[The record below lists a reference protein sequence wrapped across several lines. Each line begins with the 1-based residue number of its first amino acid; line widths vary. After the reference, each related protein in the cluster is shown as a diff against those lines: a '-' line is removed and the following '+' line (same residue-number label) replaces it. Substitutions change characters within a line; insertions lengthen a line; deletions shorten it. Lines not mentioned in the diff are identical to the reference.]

1 MDKVSKF
8 TISPIFRQTGEI
20 MDSLHRHQYRH
31 TVYVSGKKQSII
43 HHGHPHGNCVHDEK
57 QRIDK
62 RMDILSMLKIL
73 EDKMLQN
80 NAQLKSLIDKLW
92 QNFWEGGIANP
103 LTAIEQI
110 TYLIFMK
117 RLDDLEAKRERDA
130 DFTGEKYTSRFNG
143 TFKVP
148 GSNEEVNKNEL
159 RWSVF
164 KHKPADEMLLHVQMK
179 VFPFLKTFGN
189 DASSLTG
196 RAGEGLFTKHMAN
209 AVFIMPKASLLVS
222 AINIVEDI
230 FKEIEKDATEGGH
243 AFQDIQGD
251 VYEMLLSEIA
261 TAGKNGQFRTPRH
274 IIKLMAELVA
284 PQLGQRMA
292 DPSSG
297 TGGFILGYFQ
307 YLLTDLVRKTNP
319 QLLEKDEDGF
329 ERATISSILTPDVK
343 AILESSMTGYDID
356 TTMVRL
362 GLMNLMMH
370 GIDNP
375 QIDYKDTL
383 SKSYNE
389 DSQFDIIMA
398 NPPFTGNID
407 KGDINEGLKLPT
419 TKTELLFVERI
430 FNMLKMGG
438 TAAVIVPSG
447 VIQNSGKAFE
457 ALRKLIIEK
466 AELKA
471 VIAVPSG
478 VFKPYAGVSTA
489 ILIFTK
495 GGETNNVWFYNM
507 QADGYSLDDKRNKI
521 AGSDLPDI
529 VQRYKS
535 RHAKKDSDR
544 KQQYFMVPKKEIVTN
559 NYDLNLNTY
568 KEEVYEEVLYEKPSV
583 IVGKLETIEENIQA
597 GLSELKQLTNV
608 E

>member
-1 MDKVSKF
+1 
-8 TISPIFRQTGEI
+8 
-20 MDSLHRHQYRH
+20 
-31 TVYVSGKKQSII
+31 
-43 HHGHPHGNCVHDEK
+43 
-57 QRIDK
+57 
-62 RMDILSMLKIL
+62 
-73 EDKMLQN
+73 MLQN
-80 NAQLKSLIDKLW
+80 NSALKSLIDKLW

-117 RLDDLEAKRERDA
+117 RLDDMEAKRERDSE
-130 DFTGEKYTSRFNG
+130 FTGEKYTSRFNG
-143 TFKVP
+143 KFKVA
-148 GSNEEVNKNEL
+148 GSNEEVDKTEL
-159 RWSVF
+159 RWSNF
-164 KHKPADEMLLHVQMK
+164 KHRPADEMLLHVQTK
-179 VFPFLKTFGN
+179 VFPFLKDLN
-189 DASSLTG
+189 
-196 RAGEGLFTKHMAN
+196 GETSPLTKHMAN

-274 IIKLMAELVA
+274 IIKLMAEIVA

-297 TGGFILGYFQ
+297 TGGFILGFYQ
-307 YLLTDLVRKTNP
+307 YILTDLVRKSDP
-319 QLLEKDEDGF
+319 SKLIKDEDGF
-329 ERATISSILTPDVK
+329 ERATMSAILTENVK
-343 AILESSMTGYDID
+343 QILEQSLFGYDID

-370 GIDNP
+370 GIDEPN
-375 QIDYKDTL
+375 IDYKDTL
-383 SKSYNE
+383 SKTYNE
-389 DSQFDIIMA
+389 DSQFDIVMA

-407 KGDINEGLKLPT
+407 KGDINENLKLPT

-430 FNMLKMGG
+430 FTMLKMGG

-457 ALRKLIIEK
+457 AVRKMLIEK

-471 VIAVPSG
+471 VIAMPSG

-489 ILIFTK
+489 ILLFTK
-495 GGETNNVWFYNM
+495 GGETNNVWFYDM
-507 QADGYSLDDKRNKI
+507 KADGYTLDDKRNKLTE
-521 AGSDLPDI
+521 SDLPDI
-529 VQRYKS
+529 VKRYKA
-535 RHAKKDSDR
+535 HNGKEENDR
-544 KQQYFMVPKKEIVTN
+544 KNKFFFVGKKEIVSN
-559 NYDLNLNTY
+559 DYDLNLSTY
-568 KEEVYEEVLYEKPSV
+568 KEEVYVEAKYDKPNLILKNLSSLEVNINKGLEEL
-583 IVGKLETIEENIQA
+583 T
-597 GLSELKQLTNV
+597 ELVK
-608 E
+608 

>member
-1 MDKVSKF
+1 
-8 TISPIFRQTGEI
+8 
-20 MDSLHRHQYRH
+20 
-31 TVYVSGKKQSII
+31 
-43 HHGHPHGNCVHDEK
+43 
-57 QRIDK
+57 
-62 RMDILSMLKIL
+62 
-73 EDKMLQN
+73 MLQN

-130 DFTGEKYTSRFNG
+130 EWTGEKYVSRFSGKFNI
-143 TFKVP
+143 P
-148 GSNEEVNKNEL
+148 GSNESIDKNEL

-164 KHKPADEMLLHVQMK
+164 KHKPADEMLMHVQLK
-179 VFPFLKTFGN
+179 VFPFLKEINGQNYDSHAPGISMIKKNTENIKAENQGN
-189 DASSLTG
+189 HANQINQGSDN
-196 RAGEGLFTKHMAN
+196 FTRHMAN

-222 AINIVEDI
+222 AINIVEEI
-230 FKEIEKDATEGGH
+230 FREIEKDATEGGH

-284 PQLGQRMA
+284 PQLGQRIA
-292 DPSSG
+292 DPACG
-297 TGGFILGYFQ
+297 TGGFLLGAYQ
-307 YLLTDLVRKTNP
+307 YILTDLVRTSTTLSAQSK
-319 QLLEKDEDGF
+319 QLQKDEDGF
-329 ERATISSILTPDVK
+329 ERAAISAVLTQKVKTILDQSFV
-343 AILESSMTGYDID
+343 GYDID

-362 GLMNLMMH
+362 GLMNMMMH
-370 GIDNP
+370 GIDEP
-375 QIDYKDTL
+375 KIDYKDTL

-457 ALRKLIIEK
+457 AVRKLIIEK

-471 VIAVPSG
+471 VIAMPSG

-495 GGETNNVWFYNM
+495 GGETNNVWFYDM
-507 QADGYSLDDKRNKI
+507 QADGYTLDDKRNKI
-521 AGSDLPDI
+521 AESDLPDI
-529 VQRYKS
+529 VQRYKERGS
-535 RHAKKDSDR
+535 LSEAEMPRSNK
-544 KQQYFMVPKKEIVTN
+544 YFMVPKKEIAGN
-559 NYDLNLNTY
+559 NYDLNLSTY
-568 KEEVYEEVLYEKPSV
+568 KEEVYEEVNYEKPNV
-583 IVGKLETIEENIQA
+583 IFRKLETLEADIQK
-597 GLSELKQLTNV
+597 GLAELKFFTAKNA

>member
-1 MDKVSKF
+1 
-8 TISPIFRQTGEI
+8 
-20 MDSLHRHQYRH
+20 
-31 TVYVSGKKQSII
+31 
-43 HHGHPHGNCVHDEK
+43 
-57 QRIDK
+57 
-62 RMDILSMLKIL
+62 
-73 EDKMLQN
+73 MLQN

-130 DFTGEKYTSRFNG
+130 EFTGEKYVSRFAGKFN
-143 TFKVP
+143 VP
-148 GSNEEVNKNEL
+148 GSNESIDKNEL

-179 VFPFLKTFGN
+179 VFPFLKDLN
-189 DASSLTG
+189 
-196 RAGEGLFTKHMAN
+196 GETSPFTKHMAN

-284 PQLGQRMA
+284 PQLGQRIA
-292 DPSSG
+292 DPACG
-297 TGGFILGYFQ
+297 TGGFLLGSYQ
-307 YLLTDLVRKTNP
+307 YILTDLVRKKDPAKLSN
-319 QLLEKDEDGF
+319 DEDGF
-329 ERATISSILTPDVK
+329 ERAAISAVLTQNVKTILDQSFV
-343 AILESSMTGYDID
+343 GYDID

-370 GIDNP
+370 GIDEP
-375 QIDYKDTL
+375 KIDYKDTL

-389 DSQFDIIMA
+389 DSQFDVIMA

-478 VFKPYAGVSTA
+478 AFKPYAGVSTA

-495 GGETNNVWFYNM
+495 GGETNNVWFYDM
-507 QADGYSLDDKRNKI
+507 QADGYTLDDKRSKI
-521 AGSDLPDI
+521 AESDLPDI
-529 VQRYKS
+529 VQRYKI
-535 RHAKKDSDR
+535 RDVKKDSDR
-544 KQQYFMVPKKEIVTN
+544 KLKYFLVPKKEIVEN
-559 NYDLNLNTY
+559 NYDLNLSTY
-568 KEEVYEEVLYEKPSV
+568 KEEVYEDINYEKPTL
-583 IVGKLETIEENIQA
+583 ILKK
-597 GLSELKQLTNV
+597 LSEIEKAINTGIIELT
-608 E
+608 ELTI

>member
-1 MDKVSKF
+1 M
-8 TISPIFRQTGEI
+8 
-20 MDSLHRHQYRH
+20 
-31 TVYVSGKKQSII
+31 
-43 HHGHPHGNCVHDEK
+43 
-57 QRIDK
+57 DK
-62 RMDILSMLKIL
+62 RMDKMSMFKIL
-73 EDKMLQN
+73 ENNMLQN

-130 DFTGEKYTSRFNG
+130 EFTGEKYTSRFKG
-143 TFKVP
+143 KFQIP
-148 GSNEEVNKNEL
+148 GSNESIDKNEL

-164 KHKPADEMLLHVQMK
+164 KHKPADEMLMHVQLK
-179 VFPFLKTFGN
+179 VFPFLKGIN
-189 DASSLTG
+189 SLNHDSHDSKINMIKDASRTEKPNQGNHENQTNHSSDS
-196 RAGEGLFTKHMAN
+196 FTKHMAN

-284 PQLGQRMA
+284 PQLGQRIA
-292 DPSSG
+292 DPACG
-297 TGGFILGYFQ
+297 TGGFLLGAYQ
-307 YLLTDLVRKTNP
+307 YILTDLVRKNASTGLSTGDP
-319 QLLEKDEDGF
+319 AKLQKDEDGF
-329 ERATISSILTPDVK
+329 DRAAISAVLTQKVKNILDQSFV
-343 AILESSMTGYDID
+343 GYDID

-362 GLMNLMMH
+362 GLMNMMMH
-370 GIDNP
+370 GIDEP
-375 QIDYKDTL
+375 KIDYKDTL

-478 VFKPYAGVSTA
+478 AFKPYAGVSTA

-495 GGETNNVWFYNM
+495 GGETNNVWFYDM
-507 QADGYSLDDKRNKI
+507 QADGYTLDDKRNKI
-521 AGSDLPDI
+521 AESDLPDI
-529 VQRYKS
+529 VQRYKERGS
-535 RHAKKDSDR
+535 LSEVEMPRTNK
-544 KQQYFMVPKKEIVTN
+544 YFMVPKKEIVENT
-559 NYDLNLNTY
+559 YDLNLSTY
-568 KEEVYEEVLYEKPSV
+568 KEEVYEEVVYEKPEV
-583 IVGKLETIEENIQA
+583 IFEKLENIEVAIQK
-597 GLSELKQLTNV
+597 GLAELKNMMQ
-608 E
+608 

>member
-1 MDKVSKF
+1 
-8 TISPIFRQTGEI
+8 
-20 MDSLHRHQYRH
+20 
-31 TVYVSGKKQSII
+31 
-43 HHGHPHGNCVHDEK
+43 
-57 QRIDK
+57 
-62 RMDILSMLKIL
+62 
-73 EDKMLQN
+73 
-80 NAQLKSLIDKLW
+80 
-92 QNFWEGGIANP
+92 
-103 LTAIEQI
+103 
-110 TYLIFMK
+110 
-117 RLDDLEAKRERDA
+117 
-130 DFTGEKYTSRFNG
+130 
-143 TFKVP
+143 
-148 GSNEEVNKNEL
+148 
-159 RWSVF
+159 
-164 KHKPADEMLLHVQMK
+164 
-179 VFPFLKTFGN
+179 
-189 DASSLTG
+189 
-196 RAGEGLFTKHMAN
+196 
-209 AVFIMPKASLLVS
+209 IMPKASLLVS

-284 PQLGQRMA
+284 PQLGQRIA
-292 DPSSG
+292 DPACG
-297 TGGFILGYFQ
+297 TGGFLLGSYQ
-307 YLLTDLVRKTNP
+307 YILTDLVRKKDP
-319 QLLEKDEDGF
+319 AKLSKDEDGF
-329 ERATISSILTPDVK
+329 ERAAISAVLTQNVKTILDQSFV
-343 AILESSMTGYDID
+343 GYDID

-370 GIDNP
+370 GIDEP
-375 QIDYKDTL
+375 KIDYKDTL

-389 DSQFDIIMA
+389 DSQFDVIMA

-478 VFKPYAGVSTA
+478 AFKPYAGVSTA

-495 GGETNNVWFYNM
+495 GGETNNVWFYDM
-507 QADGYSLDDKRNKI
+507 QADGYTLDDKRSKI
-521 AGSDLPDI
+521 AESDLPDI
-529 VQRYKS
+529 VQRYKI
-535 RHAKKDSDR
+535 RDVKKDSDR
-544 KQQYFMVPKKEIVTN
+544 KLKNFLVPKKEIVEN
-559 NYDLNLNTY
+559 NYDLNLSTY
-568 KEEVYEEVLYEKPSV
+568 KEEVYEDINYEKPTL
-583 IVGKLETIEENIQA
+583 ILKK
-597 GLSELKQLTNV
+597 LSEIEKAINTGIIELT
-608 E
+608 ELTI

>member
-1 MDKVSKF
+1 
-8 TISPIFRQTGEI
+8 
-20 MDSLHRHQYRH
+20 
-31 TVYVSGKKQSII
+31 
-43 HHGHPHGNCVHDEK
+43 
-57 QRIDK
+57 
-62 RMDILSMLKIL
+62 
-73 EDKMLQN
+73 MLQN

-130 DFTGEKYTSRFNG
+130 EFTGEKYTSRFKG
-143 TFKVP
+143 RFQIP
-148 GSNEEVNKNEL
+148 GSNESIDKNEL
-159 RWSVF
+159 RWSIF
-164 KHKPADEMLLHVQMK
+164 KHKPADEMLMHVQMK
-179 VFPFLKTFGN
+179 VFPFLKDLNG
-189 DASSLTG
+189 LTSP
-196 RAGEGLFTKHMAN
+196 FTKHMAN

-284 PQLGQRMA
+284 PQLGQRIA
-292 DPSSG
+292 DPACG
-297 TGGFILGYFQ
+297 TGGFLLGAYQ
-307 YLLTDLVRKTNP
+307 YILTDLVRKNASSSLSTSDP
-319 QLLEKDEDGF
+319 AKLSKDEDGF
-329 ERATISSILTPDVK
+329 ERAAISAVLTQKVKNILDQSFV
-343 AILESSMTGYDID
+343 GYDID

-370 GIDNP
+370 GIDEP
-375 QIDYKDTL
+375 KIDYKDTL

-457 ALRKLIIEK
+457 ALRKLIVEK

-478 VFKPYAGVSTA
+478 AFKPYAGVSTA

-495 GGETNNVWFYNM
+495 GGETNHVWFYDM
-507 QADGYSLDDKRNKI
+507 QADGYTLDDKRNKI
-521 AGSDLPDI
+521 AESDLPDI
-529 VQRYKS
+529 VQRYKNRLNHDS
-535 RHAKKDSDR
+535 HDSSIAMMAAEPDIQFSENSNQSPSENQKNHSSDR
-544 KQQYFMVPKKEIVTN
+544 RQKYFMVPKKEIVEN
-559 NYDLNLNTY
+559 NYDLNLSTY
-568 KEEVYEEVLYEKPSV
+568 KEEVYEEVVYEKPNV
-583 IVGKLETIEENIQA
+583 IFGKLESMEAEIQK
-597 GLSELKQLTNV
+597 GLAELKELV
-608 E
+608 

>member
-1 MDKVSKF
+1 
-8 TISPIFRQTGEI
+8 
-20 MDSLHRHQYRH
+20 
-31 TVYVSGKKQSII
+31 
-43 HHGHPHGNCVHDEK
+43 
-57 QRIDK
+57 
-62 RMDILSMLKIL
+62 
-73 EDKMLQN
+73 MLQN

-130 DFTGEKYTSRFNG
+130 EFTGEKYNSRFKG
-143 TFKVP
+143 KFKVP
-148 GSNEEVNKNEL
+148 GSNDSVDKNEL

-179 VFPFLKTFGN
+179 VFPFLKEFN
-189 DASSLTG
+189 SSNPDNLKNPVNPV
-196 RAGEGLFTKHMAN
+196 LDSFTKHMAN

-230 FKEIEKDATEGGH
+230 FREIEKDATGGGH

-284 PQLGQRMA
+284 PQLGQRIA
-292 DPSSG
+292 DPACG
-297 TGGFILGYFQ
+297 TGGFLLGSYQ
-307 YLLTDLVRKTNP
+307 YILTDLVRKRDP
-319 QLLEKDEDGF
+319 AKLSRDEDGF
-329 ERATISSILTPDVK
+329 ERAAISAVLTQKVKTILDQSF
-343 AILESSMTGYDID
+343 TGYDID

-370 GIDNP
+370 GIDEP
-375 QIDYKDTL
+375 RIDYKDTL

-471 VIAVPSG
+471 VIALPSG

-489 ILIFTK
+489 ILVFTK
-495 GGETNNVWFYNM
+495 GGETNNVWFYEM

-521 AGSDLPDI
+521 AESDLPDI
-529 VQRYKS
+529 IEKYSLRQS
-535 RHAKKDSDR
+535 AESAGDR
-544 KQQYFMVPKKEIVTN
+544 KQKYFSVPKKEIVEN
-559 NYDLNLNTY
+559 NYDLNLSTY
-568 KEEVYEEVLYEKPSV
+568 KEEVYEEVVYEKPGV
-583 IVGKLETIEENIQA
+583 IFGKLESIEADIQK
-597 GLSELKQLTNV
+597 GLAELR
-608 E
+608 EII